1 MNKEPSENDY
11 LLNIITNHGSLD
23 PIFNKE
29 ITDYR
34 VEVENEVTNIEIKVV
49 KEDSA
54 SIVTGEGVYALQ
66 IGENEISITVQAEN
80 GNVRTY
86 NINVVRKQNRKC
98 KLNNGR

>member
-11 LLNIITNHGSLD
+11 LLNIITNHGSLAPKFD
-23 PIFNKE
+23 KE

-34 VEVENEVTNIEIKVV
+34 VEVENEVTNIEIKAV
-49 KEDSA
+49 KDDKA

-66 IGENEISITVQAEN
+66 IGDNEVTITVQAEN

-98 KLNNGR
+98 KLNKGR